1 MSSGG
6 EDRPRKNSSSS
17 QSTGPSQPSGER
29 RPNTIEFVD
38 SQDPNVRSAIQ
49 RHTAYHSAAQRRD
62 ARTRY
67 LQRPG
72 QSRFLPWG
80 RRPARG
86 RSEQPTSSAS
96 SVSSL
101 SISPVPSIERP
112 ADQSRSSSNPLDQDS
127 QASNSRSASLP
138 DTDTTL
144 SVSVSTNNVR
154 DEAVLEFCKCNTGI
168 KLSPSRTT
176 QLQPIHGRRSLIC
189 SLTPGATTHCQ
200 HNRRLPLLDGA
211 LAYMQEHEAS
221 RSLLLAYAYAMR
233 WKLYS
238 SPETVQDQV
247 DAQANLGRGTNLL
260 WNQLRVSGTISP
272 DPVIQ
277 TVLLLIAYTA
287 DFGQVSEVQI
297 HVDALRTMVAQR
309 GGIGSF
315 GHNSILQQQLW
326 GIGTSRTFHITFGC
340 EAGCTSPLRF
350 PAGLSL

>member
-6 EDRPRKNSSSS
+6 EDRPRGNSSSS
-17 QSTGPSQPSGER
+17 QNSGPRQSSGER

-72 QSRFLPWG
+72 RSRFLPWG

-96 SVSSL
+96 SASSL

-138 DTDTTL
+138 DTETTL

-154 DEAVLEFCKCNTGI
+154 DEAVLEFW
-168 KLSPSRTT
+168 
-176 QLQPIHGRRSLIC
+176 
-189 SLTPGATTHCQ
+189 ATTHCQ
-200 HNRRLPLLDGA
+200 HNRRTPLLDGA

-326 GIGTSRTFHITFGC
+326 GIGTSRTFHITFG
-340 EAGCTSPLRF
+340 
-350 PAGLSL
+350 